1 MASSEVSEV
10 FTSFEDGLRGDNGS
24 TVDVVSV
31 NDHSSLA
38 QIEIDSG
45 GHSGSLGHRLDI
57 MNQVENL
64 LKSIYIL
71 CTRNAIP
78 NSESIILNNADG
90 LYQSLQFLLFRKLS
104 ALSLTMKM
112 IAMMTKLTL
121 EGTVL

>member
-64 LKSIYIL
+64 LKSIYIYYVL
-71 CTRNAIP
+71 
-78 NSESIILNNADG
+78 EM
-90 LYQSLQFLLFRKLS
+90 QFQIVKVLF
-104 ALSLTMKM
+104 LTMP
-112 IAMMTKLTL
+112 
-121 EGTVL
+121 TVCINHYNFYYLGSCRR